1 MLNKLQDIWKIYGNR
16 TMLAMTA
23 LGFASGFPFLLVF
36 STLSLWLKDAGWTYA
51 AIGAFSL
58 VKIPYAFKWLW

>member
-1 MLNKLQDIWKIYGNR
+1 MISKFKNIYKIYINR
-16 TMLAMTA
+16 KMAALTA

-36 STLSLWLKDAGWTYA
+36 STLSLWLKEAGWTYA

-58 VKIPYAFKWLW
+58 VKIPYAF